1 MYTFTSMDNDQ
12 REHLFSFDSQKEIAP
27 ADSQKKLKKNP
38 KFKAL
43 LGVFALVTL
52 LAGGLI
58 SLYLTQIN
66 QDIRQQASVGDY
78 ECEPSYH
85 SVNGQCVPTACDDPD
100 GDGII
105 VCGIGNGECTEDS
118 LGGDWCDNPNTPEVD
133 TCSDGMI
140 RCKCGPGNDQGY
152 WVIGV
157 AESCSDLCE
166 DAEVICTDCPPGDG
180 GGGGE
185 PDPTEPPITRNT
197 PTPTIPPRI
206 TPTVTP
212 TPPPGT
218 PTPSLTPTNTPAPT
232 NTPTPTATLPPGPQ
246 CRNIEMWD
254 VTNGTGTS
262 ITGNGDSAIVPGET
276 TVRFTCS
283 NFQADPLP
291 SGYFYAFRIF
301 EPCGSDNHLTP
312 LEFINEEGENGVNYD
327 IEMSGDYQAQCSVC
341 TVDSSGDT
349 VCDWESLTPSSCE

>member
-1 MYTFTSMDNDQ
+1 MIFIEKALYTFRGMDRNQ
-12 REHLFSFDSQKEIAP
+12 REHLFSFGSQKEDALP
-27 ADSQKKLKKNP
+27 TSQKHFQKNP
-38 KFKAL
+38 KFKVIF
-43 LGVFALVTL
+43 GIVVLVVL

-58 SLYLTQIN
+58 SLYLTQIS
-66 QDIRQQASVGDY
+66 QDIRQQASVGEY
-78 ECEPSYH
+78 NCEENYH
-85 SVNGQCVPTACDDPD
+85 AVNGRCVPEACDDPD
-100 GDGII
+100 HDGII
-105 VCGIGNGECTEDS
+105 VCGVGNGECTQDS
-118 LGGDWCDNPNTPEVD
+118 LGGDWCDNPNTPAIENC
-133 TCSDGMI
+133 TGGMI
-140 RCKCGPGNDQGY
+140 RCQCGPGSANGY

-157 AESCSDLCE
+157 ADSCGDLCE
-166 DAEVICTDCPPGDG
+166 DAEVICTDCPPN
-180 GGGGE
+180 E
-185 PDPTEPPITRNT
+185 PNPTEPPGTSTT
-197 PTPTIPPRI
+197 PTPTLPPGI

-218 PTPSLTPTNTPAPT
+218 PTPSLTPT

-254 VTNGTGTS
+254 VTHGTGTP
-262 ITGNGDSAIVPGET
+262 ITGDGDSAIVPGET

-283 NFQADPLP
+283 NFQVDTLP

-312 LEFINEEGENGVNYD
+312 LEFINDEGENGVNYD

-349 VCDWESLTPSSCE
+349 VCDWESLTPSACE